1 MENTNKISKVLI
13 TVVLL
18 SYLFIVLPLEK
29 WNLFLGQVI
38 LLSPL
43 GLPYFPDIIY
53 FPFGFLSVIL
63 TAWVLISRKPLTSNR
78 NNLIRLNVVSYYIP
92 LVVYHCIEPFSIRRY
107 DTWFFIIPEIVFIIL
122 SVVLFMQTFAR
133 PLKKQP
139 LLA

>member
-1 MENTNKISKVLI
+1 MQNIIKINKVLI

-18 SYLFIVLPLEK
+18 SYVFIVLPLDK
-29 WNLFLGQVI
+29 WNLLLGQVI

-43 GLPYFPDIIY
+43 GVPYFPDIFY

-63 TAWVLISRKPLTSNR
+63 TGWILISKKPITGKRISLV
-78 NNLIRLNVVSYYIP
+78 RLSIVSYYIP

-107 DTWFFIIPEIVFIIL
+107 DTWFYIIPEILFIIL
-122 SVVLFMQTFAR
+122 SVVLFMQTFAM